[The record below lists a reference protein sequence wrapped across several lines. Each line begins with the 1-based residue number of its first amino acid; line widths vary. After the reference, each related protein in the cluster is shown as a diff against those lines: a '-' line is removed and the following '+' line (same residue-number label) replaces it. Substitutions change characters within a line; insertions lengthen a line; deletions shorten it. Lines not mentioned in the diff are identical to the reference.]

1 MKFIASPLT
10 LAPSSLSAD
19 KKTSFWQSL
28 KRGAQLLLLATPLL
42 LTACSDDASTAQAS
56 ENRIKIGTSP
66 GDFADIVREYLAPE
80 LQKSG
85 YQVELT
91 EITDI
96 VIPNVS
102 VEEGALHLNLFQ
114 HRPYMEEFN
123 RVRNGHL
130 APLVQVPTAPYGL
143 YAGKKRSLDEIEKGA
158 TVGIPSNVTNFSRGL
173 WILENLGWIELREDI
188 ADPFRIEKRDITQ
201 NPYQLEIKEIEAA
214 QMTRARDD
222 LDYAIINGNFALDA
236 GIHFTEAL
244 TIEPSKYFVNWIV
257 VHEKNLNTP
266 WATAIVEIINSDGF
280 KAYSQERFPGY
291 NLPLAWEENGDQ

>member
-1 MKFIASPLT
+1 MKINTPFLT
-10 LAPSSLSAD
+10 PTLSLSD
-19 KKTSFWQSL
+19 KKPSFWKSL
-28 KRGAQLLLLATPLL
+28 KRGMKLLLLATPLL
-42 LTACSDDASTAQAS
+42 LTACSDDGSTAQAS

-123 RVRNGHL
+123 RVRDGHL

-173 WILENLGWIELREDI
+173 WILENLGWIELRDDI
-188 ADPFRIEKRDITQ
+188 ADPFRIEKRDITK

-257 VHEKNLNTP
+257 VHEKNLNAP
-266 WATAIVEIINSDGF
+266 WATEIVEIINSDGF

-291 NLPLAWEENGDQ
+291 NLPLVWEEESDQ

>member
-1 MKFIASPLT
+1 MKINTPFLT
-10 LAPSSLSAD
+10 PTLSLND
-19 KKTSFWQSL
+19 KKPSFWKSL
-28 KRGAQLLLLATPLL
+28 KRGMKLLLLATPLL
-42 LTACSDDASTAQAS
+42 LTACSDDGSTAQAS

-123 RVRNGHL
+123 RVRDGHL

-173 WILENLGWIELREDI
+173 WILENLGWIELRDDI
-188 ADPFRIEKRDITQ
+188 ADPFRIEKRDITK

-257 VHEKNLNTP
+257 VHEKNLNAP
-266 WATAIVEIINSDGF
+266 WATEIVKIINSDGF

-291 NLPLAWEENGDQ
+291 NLPLAWEEESDQ

>member
-1 MKFIASPLT
+1 MKINTPFLT
-10 LAPSSLSAD
+10 STLSLSD
-19 KKTSFWQSL
+19 KKPSFWKSL
-28 KRGAQLLLLATPLL
+28 KRGMQLLLLAMPLL
-42 LTACSDDASTAQAS
+42 LTACSDDGSTAQAS

-123 RVRNGHL
+123 RVRDGHL

-173 WILENLGWIELREDI
+173 WILENLGWIELRDDI
-188 ADPFRIEKRDITQ
+188 ADPFRIEKRDITK
-201 NPYQLEIKEIEAA
+201 NPYHLEIKEIEAA

-244 TIEPSKYFVNWIV
+244 TIEPSKYFVNWVV
-257 VHEKNLNTP
+257 VHEKNLNAP

-291 NLPLAWEENGDQ
+291 NLPLAWEEESDQ

>member
-1 MKFIASPLT
+1 MKINTPFLT
-10 LAPSSLSAD
+10 PTLSLSD
-19 KKTSFWQSL
+19 KKPSLWQSL
-28 KRGAQLLLLATPLL
+28 KRGMKLLLLAMPLL
-42 LTACSDDASTAQAS
+42 LTACSEDASTAQAS

-102 VEEGALHLNLFQ
+102 VEEGTLHLNIFQ

-123 RVRNGHL
+123 RVRDGHL

-173 WILENLGWIELREDI
+173 WILENLGWIELRDDI
-188 ADPFRIEKRDITQ
+188 ADPFRIEKRDITK

-244 TIEPSKYFVNWIV
+244 TIEPSKYFVNWVV
-257 VHEKNLNTP
+257 VHEKNLNAP
-266 WATAIVEIINSDGF
+266 WATEIVKIINSDGF

-291 NLPLAWEENGDQ
+291 NLPLAWEEESDQ

>member
-1 MKFIASPLT
+1 MKIYAPFLT
-10 LAPSSLSAD
+10 PTLSLSDKKSSL
-19 KKTSFWQSL
+19 WQSL
-28 KRGAQLLLLATPLL
+28 KRGMQLLLLATPLL
-42 LTACSDDASTAQAS
+42 LTACSEDASTAQAS

-102 VEEGALHLNLFQ
+102 VEEGALHLNIFQ

-123 RVRNGHL
+123 RVRDGHL

-173 WILENLGWIELREDI
+173 WILENLGWIELRDDI
-188 ADPFRIEKRDITQ
+188 ADPFRIEKRDITK

-257 VHEKNLNTP
+257 VHEKNLNAP

-291 NLPLAWEENGDQ
+291 NLPLAWEEESDQ

>member
-1 MKFIASPLT
+1 MKINTPFLT
-10 LAPSSLSAD
+10 PTLSLSDKKSSL
-19 KKTSFWQSL
+19 WQSL
-28 KRGAQLLLLATPLL
+28 KRGMQLLLLATPLL
-42 LTACSDDASTAQAS
+42 LTACSEDASTAQAS

-123 RVRNGHL
+123 RVRDGHL

-173 WILENLGWIELREDI
+173 WILENLGWIELRDDI
-188 ADPFRIEKRDITQ
+188 ADPFRIEKRDITK

-257 VHEKNLNTP
+257 VHEKNLNAP

-291 NLPLAWEENGDQ
+291 NLPLAWEEESDQ

>member
-1 MKFIASPLT
+1 MKINTPFLTPTFSP
-10 LAPSSLSAD
+10 SD
-19 KKTSFWQSL
+19 KKPSLWRSL

-42 LTACSDDASTAQAS
+42 LTACSDDGSTAHAG
-56 ENRIKIGTSP
+56 ENSIKIGTSP

-102 VEEGALHLNLFQ
+102 VEEGALHLNIFQ
-114 HRPYMEEFN
+114 HLPYMEEFN
-123 RVRNGHL
+123 RVRDGHL

-173 WILENLGWIELREDI
+173 WILENLGWIELRDDI

-244 TIEPSKYFVNWIV
+244 TIEPSKYFVNWVV
-257 VHEKNLNTP
+257 VHEKNLNAP

-291 NLPLAWEENGDQ
+291 NLPLAWEEDNQQ

>member
-1 MKFIASPLT
+1 MKINTPFLT
-10 LAPSSLSAD
+10 PTLSLSD
-19 KKTSFWQSL
+19 KKPSLWQSL
-28 KRGAQLLLLATPLL
+28 KRGMKLLLLAMPLL
-42 LTACSDDASTAQAS
+42 LTACSEDASTAQAS

-123 RVRNGHL
+123 RVRDGHL

-143 YAGKKRSLDEIEKGA
+143 YAGKKRSLDEVEKGA

-173 WILENLGWIELREDI
+173 WILENLGWIELRDDI
-188 ADPFRIEKRDITQ
+188 ADPFRIEKRDITK
-201 NPYQLEIKEIEAA
+201 NPYHLEIKEIEAA

-244 TIEPSKYFVNWIV
+244 TIEPSKYFVNWVV
-257 VHEKNLNTP
+257 VHEKNLNAP

-291 NLPLAWEENGDQ
+291 NLPLAWEEESDQ

>member
-1 MKFIASPLT
+1 MKINTPFLT
-10 LAPSSLSAD
+10 PTLSLSDKKSSL
-19 KKTSFWQSL
+19 WQSL
-28 KRGAQLLLLATPLL
+28 KRGMQLLLLATPLL
-42 LTACSDDASTAQAS
+42 LTACSEDASTAQAS

-102 VEEGALHLNLFQ
+102 VEEGALHLNIFQ

-123 RVRNGHL
+123 RVRDGHL

-173 WILENLGWIELREDI
+173 WILENLGWIELRDDI
-188 ADPFRIEKRDITQ
+188 ADPFRIEKRDITK

-244 TIEPSKYFVNWIV
+244 TIEPSKYFVNWVV
-257 VHEKNLNTP
+257 VHEKNLNAP
-266 WATAIVEIINSDGF
+266 WATAIVDIINSDGF

-291 NLPLAWEENGDQ
+291 NLPLAWEEESDQ

>member
-1 MKFIASPLT
+1 MKINTPFLT
-10 LAPSSLSAD
+10 PTLSLSDKKSSL
-19 KKTSFWQSL
+19 WQSL
-28 KRGAQLLLLATPLL
+28 KRGMQLLLLATPLL
-42 LTACSDDASTAQAS
+42 LTACSEDASTAQANES
-56 ENRIKIGTSP
+56 KIKIGTSP

-102 VEEGALHLNLFQ
+102 VEEGALHLNIFQ

-123 RVRNGHL
+123 RVRDGHL

-173 WILENLGWIELREDI
+173 WILENLGWIELRDDI
-188 ADPFRIEKRDITQ
+188 ADPFRIEKRDITK

-244 TIEPSKYFVNWIV
+244 TIEPSKYFVNWVV
-257 VHEKNLNTP
+257 VHEKNLNAP

-291 NLPLAWEENGDQ
+291 NLPLAWEEESDQ